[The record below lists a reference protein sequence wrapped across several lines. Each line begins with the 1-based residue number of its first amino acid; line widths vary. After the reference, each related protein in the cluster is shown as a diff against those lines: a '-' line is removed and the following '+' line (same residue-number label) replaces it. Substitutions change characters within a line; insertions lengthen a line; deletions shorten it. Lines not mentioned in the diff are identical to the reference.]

1 MVHHILVPVDNSDES
16 TKALEY
22 AVEEYPDERI
32 TALHV
37 VQFDRTSLYGD
48 EGFLYSDEYREQVRK
63 RGTDVLE
70 RASETAAEQGV
81 DIDTA
86 LEMGKPARTITA
98 YIAEHDV
105 DHVVLGSHGRTG
117 PARGLLGSVAET
129 VTRRSPVPVTVVR

>member
-1 MVHHILVPVDNSDES
+1 MARHIIVPVDNSDES

-22 AVEEYPDERI
+22 AVKEYPDERI
-32 TALHV
+32 TVLHV

-48 EGFLYSDEYREQVRK
+48 EGFLYSDEYREQIRK
-63 RGTDVLE
+63 RGTDILE
-70 RASETAAEQGV
+70 RASETAADRGV
-81 DIDTA
+81 EVDTA
-86 LEMGKPARTITA
+86 LEMGNPARTITA

-117 PARGLLGSVAET
+117 PARVLLGSVAET

>member
-1 MVHHILVPVDNSDES
+1 MMSVWQMMLLIYRLGSISRMVHHILVPVDNSDES

-81 DIDTA
+81 DIDIA

-98 YIAEHDV
+98 YIA
-105 DHVVLGSHGRTG
+105 G
-117 PARGLLGSVAET
+117 A
-129 VTRRSPVPVTVVR
+129 

>member
-63 RGTDVLE
+63 RVRTSSRE
-70 RASETAAEQGV
+70 RARPPLNRV
-81 DIDTA
+81 CRHRHC
-86 LEMGKPARTITA
+86 ARNGEA
-98 YIAEHDV
+98 SAHDYRIYC
-105 DHVVLGSHGRTG
+105 G
-117 PARGLLGSVAET
+117 A
-129 VTRRSPVPVTVVR
+129 